1 MTSPVRYRARTLR
14 RDQTEAERRLWA
26 RLRDRQL
33 ESTKFRRQQP
43 IGPFI
48 ADFCCTERGLVIEL
62 DGGQHAVRTDEDRKR
77 TEFLEGRGY
86 RVLRFWDNEVMENI
100 EGVLFRITE
109 ALSPLTQPS
118 APSPYPLPQRGR
130 GQR

>member
-1 MTSPVRYRARTLR
+1 MRGDRMTSPVRDRARTLR

-48 ADFCCTERGLVIEL
+48 ADFCCTGRGVVIEL
-62 DGGQHAVRTDEDRKR
+62 DGANMLSGRTRIVGEPSS
-77 TEFLEGRGY
+77 LRGGAIVY
-86 RVLRFWDNEVMENI
+86 CDSGTMK
-100 EGVLFRITE
+100 
-109 ALSPLTQPS
+109 
-118 APSPYPLPQRGR
+118 
-130 GQR
+130 